1 MKANETIFLL
11 FYEPSFSK
19 FICAM
24 GAKVKD

>member
-1 MKANETIFLL
+1 MRARETIFLL

-24 GAKVKD
+24 SAIVKE